1 MDTNKVVIV
10 DDDMDVITII
20 KAILNAEGYEVLYAN
35 DKEEGIKLIRE
46 IKPKVAILDVM
57 MTTIYEGFEL
67 AQEIIQDPE
76 LNKTGILM
84 QTSIDVLT
92 TTKPDV
98 QAMAREF
105 RKSPGFKDL
114 HVILIRDIN
123 TGKAGVDYL
132 AEDGKSVFFHV
143 DGFIRKPVEA
153 KKVIPEV
160 KRIMALN

>member
-35 DKEEGIKLIRE
+35 DKAEGIKLIRE